1 MTIVRVIAVAA
12 LAGAGA
18 LGGAALAP
26 PVAAQPAAA
35 IGQPLPDPQLRDG
48 TVSLRV
54 IAGDPQKPVSGVEAT
69 LVATPPDGTSPPLA
83 RRARTD
89 ADGRV
94 SFADVSPDATVQL
107 KVPSEAA
114 ERGEVESV
122 RFPMPA
128 SGGVRVMLSTVPFA
142 GNAAVPA
149 GGAMGRPGAAG
160 GPPATP
166 RAMSGQARPDPD
178 VPADTVTV
186 RLSYDDF
193 ADPSPP
199 RDHPVV
205 IVGYRFDLV
214 VGGKVVKS
222 DAQARATIDGLD
234 RRGATSYFAMTL
246 LPRGDDHDRLISA
259 PLVLGSGAGL
269 RLVLSGARRDEATV
283 ADDLG
288 ALDPQPSAGV
298 PAGEVHVTLAG
309 LVEGGEPV
317 ELLDALTG
325 QVVATTRAG
334 PPGPDLDSLEAT
346 WDGADDAALASGA
359 LVLSVDANT
368 ARATGARVEVRP
380 RPAVPPPVGAPP
392 PPSWTAV
399 TDGNGEA
406 RLTGLPTGVTLELAL
421 VVDGLE
427 VPVRTLSLPAAG
439 GRRELARVT
448 WRPRGQGAARFTGV
462 AGGPERAYVVRSHLR
477 GQPCLSPPFQLTAR
491 RGAAATVLVFPR
503 VLFSFSLRASVHDV
517 YLGARGTFTVRNNS
531 LAPYLPG
538 TIGKPEELVVSLP
551 RGFVGATVD
560 DRFSEAVGVDPTR
573 GFVVRD
579 PVPPGGF
586 AFVGHFSL
594 KTDGGAVRWDM
605 DLPYGTL
612 ESGMELRRTP
622 AMELELPPRVPAREA
637 VDERG
642 TWYVLSPISIQ
653 PKQRLVF
660 TVTGLPQRPTWVRWS
675 KPAVG
680 ALVVLL
686 LLGAAVLALYRP
698 RQTAAAAAASSRYD
712 QLVDEVAAL
721 TGSADPDDVARRERL
736 MGELEALVRARDGGA
751 EAR

>member
-1 MTIVRVIAVAA
+1 MR
-12 LAGAGA
+12 
-18 LGGAALAP
+18 
-26 PVAAQPAAA
+26 
-35 IGQPLPDPQLRDG
+35 
-48 TVSLRV
+48 
-54 IAGDPQKPVSGVEAT
+54 
-69 LVATPPDGTSPPLA
+69 
-83 RRARTD
+83 
-89 ADGRV
+89 
-94 SFADVSPDATVQL
+94 
-107 KVPSEAA
+107 
-114 ERGEVESV
+114 
-122 RFPMPA
+122 
-128 SGGVRVMLSTVPFA
+128 
-142 GNAAVPA
+142 
-149 GGAMGRPGAAG
+149 
-160 GPPATP
+160 
-166 RAMSGQARPDPD
+166 GQARPDPD

-222 DAQARATIDGLD
+222 DAQARATIDRLD

-259 PLVLGSGAGL
+259 LVLGSGAGL
-269 RLVLSGARRDEATV
+269 RLVLSGARRDEPTV

-298 PAGEVHVTLAG
+298 PAGEVHVDAG
-309 LVEGGEPV
+309 RPGRGR
-317 ELLDALTG
+317 
-325 QVVATTRAG
+325 RAG
-334 PPGPDLDSLEAT
+334 
-346 WDGADDAALASGA
+346 GAPR
-359 LVLSVDANT
+359 
-368 ARATGARVEVRP
+368 RAHRAGGGHHPR
-380 RPAVPPPVGAPP
+380 RPATPISTRSRRPGTAPTTPPSPAAPSCCRSTPTPRAPPAPGSRSVPDRRPSSPAGAPP

-399 TDGNGEA
+399 TDGNA
-406 RLTGLPTGVTLELAL
+406 RGSADRAAHRRHPRRWRWSSTRLA
-421 VVDGLE
+421 

-448 WRPRGQGAARFTGV
+448 WRPRGQGAAPSKRRR
-462 AGGPERAYVVRSHLR
+462 RARATLRRPLAPARASPVCRRRSS
-477 GQPCLSPPFQLTAR
+477 SPR
-491 RGAAATVLVFPR
+491 AAATRRRCWSSPRPVLVQPAGLGPR
-503 VLFSFSLRASVHDV
+503 RLPGRARH
-517 YLGARGTFTVRNNS
+517 LHRAQQLAR
-531 LAPYLPG
+531 PYLPG
-538 TIGKPEELVVSLP
+538 TIRQARGAGGAAAARLRRRHRRRSLQ
-551 RGFVGATVD
+551 RGG
-560 DRFSEAVGVDPTR
+560 RRRPHR

-612 ESGMELRRTP
+612 ESVMELKRTP

-660 TVTGLPQRPTWVRWS
+660 TVTGLPARPTWVRWS
-675 KPAVG
+675 KPVVG

-686 LLGAAVLALYRP
+686 LLGAAVLALVP
-698 RQTAAAAAASSRYD
+698 TAADGGGRGRELALRPARRRA
-712 QLVDEVAAL
+712 AAL

-736 MGELEALVRARDGGA
+736 MGELAALVRARDGGV